1 LDVRCARAERVFR
14 PGQPTPKVGRVVQ
27 AGHQVVVNRRNVDL
41 CGFSPLDDG
50 VERPLLAVMLQR
62 KHAPDVV
69 HVEDKISHIPSGLV
83 VMP

>member
-1 LDVRCARAERVFR
+1 
-14 PGQPTPKVGRVVQ
+14 
-27 AGHQVVVNRRNVDL
+27 
-41 CGFSPLDDG
+41 
-50 VERPLLAVMLQR
+50 MLQR